1 MTYYLHQIRLRW
13 WQMRLE
19 GAELERDRAAAQ
31 WHGACDDVERANA
44 RIEELHRRA
53 MRDVMGVA

>member
-1 MTYYLHQIRLRW
+1 MLMWRV
-13 WQMRLE
+13 
-19 GAELERDRAAAQ
+19 
-31 WHGACDDVERANA
+31 ACDDVDRANA

>member
-1 MTYYLHQIRLRW
+1 MKR
-13 WQMRLE
+13 E
-19 GAELERDRAAAQ
+19 GAELERDRAMLQ
-31 WHGACDDVERANA
+31 WRDACDDVERANA